1 MVITTFK
8 LKIIDLKKNYLFQK
22 ITLNFR
28 KNFLIFIIVKFDKNN
43 F

>member
-8 LKIIDLKKNYLFQK
+8 LKIIDLKKNFK
-22 ITLNFR
+22 FR
-28 KNFLIFIIVKFDKNN
+28 IFKQQHKFS